1 MTNKTVEAIKN
12 GQEVVIEE
20 MFELINAYNL
30 TNLEVYRE
38 DDGIRLTE
46 IFINS
51 FEDYGDT
58 YKFYQSYTDENMYLL
73 EKSDIIGTEFRLEE
87 KSDILIITCTLSDG
101 KFMDLII
108 YNVSQDFK
116 TSEREGYHLIELEEL
131 NEFLENT
138 LGENAEYRCM
148 SVRYFDKFSMD
159 LKMTCPERTY
169 INTLDDTDWKL
180 HISDTMTTL
189 EVSVSSEECMNEF
202 YRKDDGTS
210 VSIIVKPYGQPFAE
224 IRMLF
229 FKNDN

>member
-1 MTNKTVEAIKN
+1 MMNKTVEAIKN
-12 GQEVVIEE
+12 GQKVAMEE
-20 MFELINAYNL
+20 LFELINAYNL
-30 TNLEVYRE
+30 TNLEVYGN
-38 DDGIRLTE
+38 DDEIRLAE
-46 IFINS
+46 MFVNR
-51 FEDYGDT
+51 FEEYGDT
-58 YKFYQSYTDENMYLL
+58 YKFSQSCTDENMYLL
-73 EKSDIIGTEFRLEE
+73 EKSDILDIESRWEE
-87 KSDILIITCTLSDG
+87 KVDILVITCTLSNSRTL
-101 KFMDLII
+101 DLII

-159 LKMTCPERTY
+159 LTMTCPEHTY

-180 HISDTMTTL
+180 HISDTMTTF
-189 EVSVSSEECMNEF
+189 EVSVSSEDCVNEF
-202 YRKDDGTS
+202 YRKDEGTS

-229 FKNDN
+229 FKNN

>member
-1 MTNKTVEAIKN
+1 MTNKTVEAIKT

-58 YKFYQSYTDENMYLL
+58 YKFYQSYTYENMYLL

>member
-12 GQEVVIEE
+12 GQEVVMEE

-46 IFINS
+46 MFINS

-116 TSEREGYHLIELEEL
+116 TSEKEGHHLIELEEL

-138 LGENAEYRCM
+138 LGENAKYRCM

-159 LKMTCPERTY
+159 LKMTCPECTY

-180 HISDTMTTL
+180 HISDTMTTF
-189 EVSVSSEECMNEF
+189 EVPVSSEECMNEF
-202 YRKDDGTS
+202 YRKDDETS

>member
-46 IFINS
+46 MFINS

-189 EVSVSSEECMNEF
+189 EVSVSSENCVNEF
-202 YRKDDGTS
+202 YRKDEGTS

-229 FKNDN
+229 FENDN

>member
-87 KSDILIITCTLSDG
+87 KSDILINTCTLSDG

>member
-46 IFINS
+46 MFINS

-138 LGENAEYRCM
+138 LEENAEYQCM

-189 EVSVSSEECMNEF
+189 EVSVSSEDCVNEF
-202 YRKDDGTS
+202 YRKDEGTS

>member
-180 HISDTMTTL
+180 HISDTITTL

-210 VSIIVKPYGQPFAE
+210 VSIIVKPYGQAFAE

>member
-116 TSEREGYHLIELEEL
+116 TSEREGYHLIELE
-131 NEFLENT
+131 
-138 LGENAEYRCM
+138 
-148 SVRYFDKFSMD
+148 
-159 LKMTCPERTY
+159 
-169 INTLDDTDWKL
+169 
-180 HISDTMTTL
+180 
-189 EVSVSSEECMNEF
+189 
-202 YRKDDGTS
+202 
-210 VSIIVKPYGQPFAE
+210 
-224 IRMLF
+224 
-229 FKNDN
+229 

>member
-87 KSDILIITCTLSDG
+87 KSDILIITCTLSNG

>member
-46 IFINS
+46 MFINS

-87 KSDILIITCTLSDG
+87 KTDILIITCTLSDG

-180 HISDTMTTL
+180 HISDTMTTF

>member
-180 HISDTMTTL
+180 HISDTMTTF